1 VTASGLRRVALVSEL
16 RRYFDYRPGRVNYLT
31 HISEKNRCV
40 FVEVPKAGCSV
51 VKRVLQF
58 SEVNGEGID
67 PAASVHD
74 RALSPLAAPISGR
87 FDLGEVFG
95 EPTPYFRFS
104 FVRNPYS
111 RALSCYLEKI
121 VGEQWLRDLRL
132 PDLGFAPDADVSF
145 VEFLRRVSS
154 QQPADMDIHWAPQS
168 YLLSLGRV
176 RYDFLGRFESFRPDL
191 QRVIEHLALDV
202 PAELLARRTSHV
214 TGASERLDDYY
225 DEESTSL
232 VQQIYAGDF
241 AALGYGRSPRLAA

>member
-1 VTASGLRRVALVSEL
+1 MAGL
-16 RRYFDYRPGRVNYLT
+16 RRYFDCRPGRVNYLT
-31 HISEKNRCV
+31 HISEKSRCV

-51 VKRVLQF
+51 VKRVLQY
-58 SEVNGEGID
+58 SEVDGKGVD

-74 RALSPLAAPISGR
+74 RSLSPLATPIGGG
-87 FDLGEVFG
+87 FDLDEVFG

-132 PDLGFAPDADVSF
+132 PDLGFAPDDEVSF
-145 VEFLRRVSS
+145 VEFLRRV
-154 QQPADMDIHWAPQS
+154 QLHEPADMDIHWAPQHH
-168 YLLSLGRV
+168 LLSLGKV
-176 RYDFLGRFESFRPDL
+176 HYDFLGRFENFQPDL

-202 PAELLARRTSHV
+202 PPDILARRTSHV
-214 TGASERLDDYY
+214 TSAGDRLDDYY
-225 DEESTSL
+225 DEESVNL

-241 AALGYGRSPRLAA
+241 AALGYGRNPRFAA